1 MLMCVEMQTLTL
13 VLPKLHTAQRQIVA
27 SEKRFNVLSAGR
39 RIGKT
44 TLGQDR
50 CIGPLL
56 EGKPVGWFS
65 PTYKMLSD
73 VWRSLSST
81 LQPVTKRTNATE
93 KQIEL
98 ITGGV
103 LDMWSLD
110 NPDAARGRKYARVVI
125 DEAAMIPLLQD
136 AWQAV
141 IRPTLTD
148 LSGDG
153 WFLSTPKG
161 MNFFRQCYDWGQD
174 PERSEWKS
182 WQMPTSVN
190 PFIAPEEIEAA
201 RQELPERVFQQE
213 YLAEFLEDA
222 GGVFRG
228 VLAIATAQPAEP
240 SPAGDYVMGVDWGQ
254 KEDFTVLSVIDRATR
269 KQVAIDRFNQI
280 DWAVQ
285 RGRLRAMADRW
296 GVSGIYA
303 EENSIG
309 GPNIEALRAEGLPVV
324 AFQTTAV
331 SKPPLIESLALAF
344 ERKEIEILS
353 DSVQVAELQAYERT
367 VSRVTGRS
375 SYNAPAGYHDDMVMA
390 LALAWHGVTSHI
402 GALVDYI

>member
-1 MLMCVEMQTLTL
+1 MIAE
-13 VLPKLHTAQRQIVA
+13 AR
-27 SEKRFNVLSAGR
+27 RFNVASCGR

-73 VWRSLSST
+73 VWRSLAST

-148 LSGDG
+148 FAGDG

-174 PERSEWKS
+174 PEREEWKS
-182 WQMPTSVN
+182 WRMPTSVN
-190 PFIAPEEIEAA
+190 PFILDSEIEAA

-228 VLAIATAQPAEP
+228 VLAVATAQPAEP
-240 SPAGDYVMGVDWGQ
+240 SPGGDYVMGVDWGQ
-254 KEDFTVLSVIDRATR
+254 KEDFTVLSVIDRTTR
-269 KQVAIDRFNQI
+269 KQVAVDRFNQI

-309 GPNIEALRAEGLPVV
+309 GPNIEALRGEGLPVV

-344 ERKEIEILS
+344 ERKEIEVLS

-402 GALVDYI
+402 GSLVDFI

>member
-1 MLMCVEMQTLTL
+1 MPTLTL
-13 VLPKLHTAQRQIVA
+13 TLPKPHEAQLRMIREA
-27 SEKRFNVLSAGR
+27 RRFNVASCGR

-50 CIGPLL
+50 CIQPLL

-73 VWRSLSST
+73 VWRNLSRT

-110 NPDAARGRKYARVVI
+110 TPDAARGRKYARVII
-125 DEAAMIPLLQD
+125 DEAAMIPGLQD

-148 LSGDG
+148 FAGDA

-174 PERSEWKS
+174 PEHSDWQS
-182 WQMPTSVN
+182 WQLPTSTN
-190 PFIAPEEIEAA
+190 PFIAKSEIDAA
-201 RQELPERVFQQE
+201 QQELPDRVFRQE
-213 YLAEFLEDA
+213 YMAEFLEDA

-228 VLAIATAQPAEP
+228 VAACATATPATP
-240 SPAGDYVMGVDWGQ
+240 NGGQYIMGVDWGQ
-254 KEDFTVLSVIDRATR
+254 KNDFTVLSVVDRHTKR
-269 KQVAIDRFNQI
+269 QVAIDRFNQI
-280 DWAVQ
+280 DWSFQ
-285 RGRLRAMADRW
+285 RGRLKTLAERW
-296 GVSGIYA
+296 NVSQIVA

-309 GPNIEALRAEGLPVV
+309 GPNIEALCADGLPVI
-324 AFQTTAV
+324 AFQTTAT

-344 ERKEIEILS
+344 ERREIAILP
-353 DSVQVAELQAYERT
+353 DVVQMAELQAYERT
-367 VSRVTGRS
+367 VSRLTGRS
-375 SYNAPAGYHDDMVMA
+375 SYNAPEGYHDDTVLA
-390 LALAWHGVTSHI
+390 LALAWWGIVNRRP
-402 GALVDYI
+402 AELVESPW